1 MTKNKSFK
9 KNNNQH
15 FKHRIFLDNYF
26 NLDPKVN
33 QAHHLLFK
41 GGKLNEEFINK
52 SNHII
57 NESIQ
62 QELKLFNDGKINQ
75 EDQLIP
81 SLSDYQLETKNIQLS
96 NKLKVKANDRLTDL
110 KSLLEEE
117 DLNISD
123 DLFSDSNDDDKVEK
137 MTSNNKGL
145 IERFISNPVGK
156 IESIILKTRSG
167 IIYSQLVMIL
177 LRCLVCINL
186 LYSQSSKHI
195 LITIWEIIAESPHL
209 WVYIVEY
216 GSDCLGFFSRQ
227 LLKFPPF
234 RILMDYI
241 IKLVKYSSS
250 DKSTQEIIDTFNQS
264 IKSYLNY
271 FVSKAATGYNIYRFF
286 TAKGGPCQ
294 NLHSVLDN
302 LGKEGILKMFGQSLS
317 ITTASASAVKDFFF
331 LSNQPDHL
339 VSLWKNKVHGDPNA
353 GKIIKIISS
362 SGSFVTST
370 MCSLICPQI
379 ENYGM
384 MAKMFIGDR
393 SLECSLCKILVELP
407 FISSSIYSIGMDL
420 LQGITLLKNYYGED
434 HKISQS
440 SLISAI
446 CVRSLPYE
454 STEQLT
460 ARKGERNIDQLSD
473 AIQKGWLKQEK
484 NGEIIP
490 LTAVEVKNQGIPT
503 DEQASVLRL
512 KLLQQLEDKP
522 LGQAVLERLKI
533 DKSKQSAFNEL
544 INRKVDSSKLGEVG
558 KSLDDFTS
566 KISRKLSSP
575 KIKKQFDKLNTLTQQ
590 VTDKIPLDKLP
601 SNKLPTEKVKEIA
614 TNLEQKILND
624 SQQNQQQVNDY
635 YRFKYYKPEEKKI
648 FNSLRD
654 FLTTPLKNESLVIE
668 NIKSQEFDKAI
679 KKTQDRLIKQE
690 TLKKSPKIKMLN
702 LETRYSKDQVINEI
716 QLAEKYLKNINQ
728 QYKTFLGSP
737 YILDA
742 NGNKQFINNNILKQ
756 INNVYNQSLINLPIL
771 LKKEKIDTFWKQQQ
785 DVKPQIEQK
794 ITADLLKIIEKS
806 KFDQDQEAQKALK
819 KYLINK
825 YHQEKFDEIK
835 KQEDN
840 IEEDEDNSLGI
851 NFDNFDL
858 DNFSLDDDFDSQELV
873 ESSPSQK
880 KKSGG
885 TRKKD
890 IKVNEEKNKKQR
902 HRIKQRYSKKKDV
915 VNK

>member
-9 KNNNQH
+9 KSNKQH

-26 NLDPKVN
+26 DLDPKVN

-41 GGKLNEEFINK
+41 GGQLNKEQLSK

-62 QELKLFNDGKINQ
+62 QELKLLNEGKINQ

-96 NKLKVKANDRLTDL
+96 NQLKVKANDRLTDL

-145 IERFISNPVGK
+145 IERFISNPIGK
-156 IESIILKTRSG
+156 IESVILKTRSG
-167 IIYSQLVMIL
+167 IIYSQLVVIL

-195 LITIWEIIAESPHL
+195 VITIWEIIAESPHL

-241 IKLVKYSSS
+241 IKLVKSSSS

-264 IKSYLNY
+264 IKSYLSY

-294 NLHSVLDN
+294 NLHLVLDN

-317 ITTASASAVKDFFF
+317 LTTASASVMKDFFF

-339 VSLWKNKVHGDPNA
+339 VNLWKNKVHGDPNA

-370 MCSLICPQI
+370 MCGLICPQI

-460 ARKGERNIDQLSD
+460 ARKAEKNIDQLSD
-473 AIQKGWLKQEK
+473 AIQKGWLRQDK

-490 LTAVEVKNQGIPT
+490 LTALEVKNQGIPT
-503 DEQASVLRL
+503 DQQASVLRL

-522 LGQAVLERLKI
+522 VGQAVLDRLKI
-533 DKSKQSAFNEL
+533 DKSNQSAFNHL
-544 INRKVDSSKLGEVG
+544 INGKVDSSKLGEIG
-558 KSLDDFTS
+558 KSLDDLTI
-566 KISRKLSSP
+566 KINRKLSSP
-575 KIKKQFDKLNTLTQQ
+575 KIKKQFDKLNALSHPISDKVDIKKVLT
-590 VTDKIPLDKLP
+590 
-601 SNKLPTEKVKEIA
+601 NNLPTEKVSKII
-614 TNLEQKILND
+614 NNFEQRILD
-624 SQQNQQQVNDY
+624 DIEKDQQQMLNY
-635 YRFKYYKPEEKKI
+635 YNFKYYKPEEKTI
-648 FNSLRD
+648 FMSLKD
-654 FLTTPLKNESLVIE
+654 FLNNPLKDEALVLE
-668 NIKSQEFDKAI
+668 KIKSQEFDKAI
-679 KKTQDRLIKQE
+679 NKTQDRLINQE
-690 TLKKSPKIKMLN
+690 TLKKSPKIKMLS
-702 LETRYSKDQVINEI
+702 LETRYSKDQVINEVK
-716 QLAEKYLKNINQ
+716 LAEKYLKNTEQ
-728 QYKTFLGSP
+728 QRKTFLGTP
-737 YILDA
+737 YILDD

-756 INNVYNQSLINLPIL
+756 INNVYNQSLRNLPIL
-771 LKKEKIDTFWKQQQ
+771 LKREKIENFWKQQK
-785 DVKPQIEQK
+785 DIKPEVEKK
-794 ITADLLKIIEKS
+794 ITADLFKIIEKS

-825 YHQEKFDEIK
+825 YHQEKFDEHKK
-835 KQEDN
+835 KQHQSD
-840 IEEDEDNSLGI
+840 DDDNSLGFDFDNI
-851 NFDNFDL
+851 NLDELNFDQE
-858 DNFSLDDDFDSQELV
+858 DDFTSEDLSASISKIGGTIKKV
-873 ESSPSQK
+873 K
-880 KKSGG
+880 RKIKKSH
-885 TRKKD
+885 
-890 IKVNEEKNKKQR
+890 KKQR
-902 HRIKQRYSKKKDV
+902 CR
-915 VNK
+915 N

>member
-1 MTKNKSFK
+1 MTKTKNKSFK
-9 KNNNQH
+9 KNYSQH

-33 QAHHLLFK
+33 HAHHLLFR
-41 GGKLNEEFINK
+41 GGQLNKEQLSK

-62 QELKLFNDGKINQ
+62 QELKLFNEGKINQ
-75 EDQLIP
+75 EAQLIP

-96 NKLKVKANDRLTDL
+96 NQLKVKANDRLTDL
-110 KSLLEEE
+110 KNLLEEE

-123 DLFSDSNDDDKVEK
+123 DLFSDSNNDDKLEK

-145 IERFISNPVGK
+145 IERFISNPIGK
-156 IESIILKTRSG
+156 VESIILKTRSG
-167 IIYSQLVMIL
+167 IIYSQLVVIL

-234 RILMDYI
+234 RIIMDYI
-241 IKLVKYSSS
+241 IKLVKSSSS

-264 IKSYLNY
+264 LKSYLSY
-271 FVSKAATGYNIYRFF
+271 FVSKAVTGYNIYRFF
-286 TAKGGPCQ
+286 ASKGGPCQ
-294 NLHSVLDN
+294 NLNSVLNN
-302 LGKEGILKMFGQSLS
+302 LGKEGILKIFGQSLS
-317 ITTASASAVKDFFF
+317 LTTASASAIKDFFF
-331 LSNQPDHL
+331 LSNQPEHL
-339 VSLWKNKVHGDPNA
+339 VSLWRNKVHGDPNA
-353 GKIIKIISS
+353 GKIIKVISS

-370 MCSLICPQI
+370 ICTLICPQI

-384 MAKMFIGDR
+384 MAKMIIGDR
-393 SLECSLCKILVELP
+393 SLECGLCKILVELP

-454 STEQLT
+454 SSEQLI
-460 ARKGERNIDQLSD
+460 ARKGEKNIDQLSD
-473 AIQKGWLKQEK
+473 SIQRGWLKEDK
-484 NGEIIP
+484 DGEIIP
-490 LTAVEVKNQGIPT
+490 LTALEIKNQGIPT
-503 DEQASVLRL
+503 SEQASVLRL

-522 LGQAVLERLKI
+522 IGQAVLERLKI
-533 DKSKQSAFNEL
+533 DKSNQSAFNDL
-544 INRKVDSSKLGEVG
+544 VNGKVDASKLEDVG
-558 KSLDDFTS
+558 KNLNDITN
-566 KISRKLSSP
+566 KLSRKLSSP
-575 KIKKQFDKLNTLTQQ
+575 KIKKQFDKLNTLSQS
-590 VTDKIPLDKLP
+590 VINKIPT
-601 SNKLPTEKVKEIA
+601 NKLPTQKIKEIGK
-614 TNLEQKILND
+614 NLEQKMLDNL
-624 SQQNQQQVNDY
+624 QQDQEQINDY

-648 FNSLRD
+648 FNSLRN
-654 FLTTPLKNESLVIE
+654 FLTTPLQDEASVIE
-668 NIKSQEFDKAI
+668 GIKSKEFDKAI
-679 KKTQDRLIKQE
+679 RKTQDRLIKQE

-702 LETRYSKDQVINEI
+702 LDTRYSKDQVIAEV
-716 QLAEKYLKNINQ
+716 QLAEKYLKNIDQ
-728 QYKTFLGSP
+728 QHKTFLGSP
-737 YILDA
+737 YILDL
-742 NGNKQFINNNILKQ
+742 NGNKQYINNNIIKQ
-756 INNVYNQSLINLPIL
+756 INNVYNQSLLNLPIL

-785 DVKPQIEQK
+785 DIKPKIEQK
-794 ITADLLKIIEKS
+794 ITSDLLKIIEKS

-825 YHQEKFDEIK
+825 YHQEKFDETN
-835 KQEDN
+835 KQREN
-840 IEEDEDNSLGI
+840 SNEEDEDNSLGI

-858 DNFSLDDDFDSQELV
+858 NAFGLDEDDDFDFQESLGSI
-873 ESSPSQK
+873 SSPK
-880 KKSGG
+880 KKGG
-885 TRKKD
+885 TRKKNT
-890 IKVNEEKNKKQR
+890 KVNKVNKINK
-902 HRIKQRYSKKKDV
+902 RYSKKKTYS
-915 VNK
+915 